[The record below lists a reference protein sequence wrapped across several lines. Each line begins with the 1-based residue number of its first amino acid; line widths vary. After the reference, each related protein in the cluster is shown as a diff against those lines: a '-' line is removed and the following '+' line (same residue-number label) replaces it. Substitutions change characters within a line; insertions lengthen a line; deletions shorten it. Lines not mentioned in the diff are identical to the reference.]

1 VFRTAELGR
10 KVSKQE
16 FQARERVLRQDLL
29 EAENVL
35 RQADFP
41 VIVLFGGVDGAGKG
55 DLVNALN
62 VWMDPRWLVTRAFD
76 DPSQEDEERPEYWRF
91 WRELPPKGSVG
102 LLLSAWYSR
111 PLLRRAHGGSAA
123 EFDEALDDIVAFEKQ
138 LADDGALII
147 KFWLHL
153 GKKAQEKRFKS
164 LEKDPLQNWRVTE
177 TDWENWRNYDRFI
190 AAAERIIVR
199 TSTGEAPWHIVEGAD
214 SRYSSLRVGDL
225 LLEAIQRQLTDQA
238 AARPTLTE
246 NGEASGCREKSPSGP
261 AEDATREAQTRRSR
275 PLTVLAAL
283 DTTQRLAKIEYRK
296 LLATYQGQLNQ
307 LQRRARGEQVST
319 ILVFEGWD
327 AAGKGGA
334 IRRINAAL
342 DSRALR
348 VIPIAAPTDE
358 ERAHHYLWRF
368 WRHLSRAG
376 RVTIF
381 DRSWYGRVLV
391 ERVEGFAAEAEWRRA
406 YAEINHFEQQLVN
419 HGIVLLKFWMHI
431 SREEQLRRFQEREQ
445 TPYKRWKL
453 TDEDWRN
460 RERWEDYEIAVHD
473 MVERTDTERSPWVLV
488 EANDKQFARVKVLKT
503 ICSALAARLGEPELS
518 EENDR
523 RRKQ

>member
-358 ERAHHYLWRF
+358 ERAHASGSRD
-368 WRHLSRAG
+368 HLRPQLVRPGAGGAGGGVRRRSRMAPRLRGDQPLRAAAG
-376 RVTIF
+376 EPRY
-381 DRSWYGRVLV
+381 RAPQVLD
-391 ERVEGFAAEAEWRRA
+391 AHQPRRA
-406 YAEINHFEQQLVN
+406 APPLPGERADPLQALEA
-419 HGIVLLKFWMHI
+419 HGRGL
-431 SREEQLRRFQEREQ
+431 EEPRALGGLR
-445 TPYKRWKL
+445 
-453 TDEDWRN
+453 
-460 RERWEDYEIAVHD
+460 
-473 MVERTDTERSPWVLV
+473 
-488 EANDKQFARVKVLKT
+488 
-503 ICSALAARLGEPELS
+503 
-518 EENDR
+518 DR
-523 RRKQ
+523 RPRHG